1 MTTTVRRNP
10 PDGRG
15 AVRWS
20 QPNGA
25 DGRGGLPGQLRPRS
39 RRRSVRGW
47 FAGHP
52 AWPIAALLIGWP
64 AWWVLGTSDYM
75 PILFAIPMIRRMQ
88 GWRSSGR
95 RIRKPPGFALWLL
108 FLLVVVASLS
118 AISLTAPGTVPSP
131 VSNRL
136 ISFSVRFLQYACGHR
151 AAAVRREPDRR
162 RTAPAAAGLDARAG
176 RDLCHGRRVGRR
188 GGPAPVVHFATRRG
202 DPEAPAAEQP
212 SYRR

>member
-25 DGRGGLPGQLRPRS
+25 DGRADLPGQRLS
-39 RRRSVRGW
+39 HRRRGPVRDW

-64 AWWVLGTSDYM
+64 AWWALGTSDYM
-75 PILFAIPMIRRMQ
+75 PIVFAIPMIRRMAA
-88 GWRSSGR
+88 WRSSGR

-108 FLLVVVASLS
+108 FLLVVVVSLS

-136 ISFSVRFLQYACGHR
+136 ISFSVRGLQYAAVTVLLLYAGNLTEDELPRRRLAWMLGLVAIYATVGGLGGTVAPHVGFTSPL
-151 AAAVRREPDRR
+151 AAVIP
-162 RTAPAAAGLDARAG
+162 THLQQNN
-176 RDLCHGRRVGRR
+176 LL
-188 GGPAPVVHFATRRG
+188 
-202 DPEAPAAEQP
+202 
-212 SYRR
+212 

>member
-1 MTTTVRRNP
+1 MTTTVPRNP
-10 PDGRG
+10 SGGRG

-25 DGRGGLPGQLRPRS
+25 DGRGGLSGQLTPRS

-47 FAGHP
+47 LADHP

-64 AWWVLGTSDYM
+64 AWWALGTSEYM
-75 PILFAIPMIRRMQ
+75 PIVFAIPMIRRMAA
-88 GWRSSGR
+88 WRSSGR

-118 AISLTAPGTVPSP
+118 TIALTAPGTVPSP

-136 ISFSVRFLQYACGHR
+136 ISFSVRGLQ
-151 AAAVRREPDRR
+151 
-162 RTAPAAAGLDARAG
+162 
-176 RDLCHGRRVGRR
+176 
-188 GGPAPVVHFATRRG
+188 F
-202 DPEAPAAEQP
+202 AAETVLLL
-212 SYRR
+212 YAGNLTEDELEEIGRAHV